1 MREIRERARR
11 YQARAE
17 EMRGSHG
24 SVDVLYVIADRDS
37 EIGGGLMAGALAYRI
52 FIWMLPFALVLIGGI
67 GVAASVSESPSAAVR
82 SLGMT
87 GIVASSVAEASRESS
102 RWYALIIGIPVLA
115 YATRSLL
122 KALIVVHRL
131 VWGDLRRTVPKP
143 SIAATM
149 RLLALLV
156 SYFLVKELAR
166 WAGIWS
172 GSVALRVLAGMLLA
186 TGFWL
191 LVSLGL
197 PHHQSRVYD
206 LLPGALAVG
215 VGLELITDLGTY
227 VIAPRVESSQSTYGA
242 LGLAA
247 TLLLGLY
254 LVSRL
259 VVASAVINAAVWDHR
274 VQGRALPERVP

>member
-1 MREIRERARR
+1 MRPPCRSARLPARVRTTSLPRAIDDPCDGRSLDETKPSSKSRVREIRERARR

-115 YATRSLL
+115 YATRVAPAQQRARIVAGLL
-122 KALIVVHRL
+122 PLNFKAPRL
-131 VWGDLRRTVPKP
+131 G
-143 SIAATM
+143 A
-149 RLLALLV
+149 
-156 SYFLVKELAR
+156 
-166 WAGIWS
+166 
-172 GSVALRVLAGMLLA
+172 
-186 TGFWL
+186 
-191 LVSLGL
+191 
-197 PHHQSRVYD
+197 QSRVWFNAD
-206 LLPGALAVG
+206 LRSRNYFIPGVVTNIIMVVTVILTAMAIVREKEIGTMEQLMVTPIQPLELMIGKMLPFAV
-215 VGLELITDLGTY
+215 VGLVDVLLVT
-227 VIAPRVESSQSTYGA
+227 AGA
-242 LGLAA
+242 
-247 TLLLGLY
+247 
-254 LVSRL
+254 
-259 VVASAVINAAVWDHR
+259 
-274 VQGRALPERVP
+274 